1 MSGDK
6 KWNTENTCKLIELY
20 REHSIL
26 WDPKNKDY
34 KNRYKKADALKKIS
48 LSLNVPLNDVDKKI
62 KNINNQCARERRNY
76 KKLKK
81 SGAGKHFTPKW
92 FGYELLS
99 FLRDKNKP
107 RKSLQ
112 AGCSGETHVS

>member
-34 KNRYKKADALKKIS
+34 KNRYKKADALKEIS

-62 KNINNQCARERRNY
+62 RILTTSMLEKEEIIRNLKNLGQGSI
-76 KKLKK
+76 
-81 SGAGKHFTPKW
+81 
-92 FGYELLS
+92 
-99 FLRDKNKP
+99 
-107 RKSLQ
+107 SLQ
-112 AGCSGETHVS
+112 NGLDMNC